1 MGRGRKRLRR
11 KPTITAADWNAEH
24 VVPAVGQP
32 PAAVDASVAK
42 AILTFGEWR
51 PDIKDYKVDLV
62 QVPPE
67 DVEEIWPLAES
78 LLAHELPS
86 TDWTAEQLLIACLNG
101 VATLWMVCDQDDNA
115 QAAMV
120 TILTPKQRCLVAICC
135 GNNLW
140 NYLEARHQLYDWARE
155 QGMKEVTF
163 YGRDALV
170 KLMPECKRAGVILRK
185 EL

>member
-1 MGRGRKRLRR
+1 MGRGRKRHRR
-11 KPTITAADWNAEH
+11 HKPE
-24 VVPAVGQP
+24 GQA
-32 PAAVDASVAK
+32 PAAVDASLASITEK
-42 AILTFGEWR
+42 IAEWR
-51 PDIKDYKVDLV
+51 TEPAGQRPELV
-62 QVPPE
+62 AVAPE

-86 TDWTAEQLLIACLNG
+86 TDWTSEQLLVACLNG

-115 QAAMV
+115 HAAMV

>member
-1 MGRGRKRLRR
+1 MGRGRKRHRR
-11 KPTITAADWNAEH
+11 HSTEAKSLEAPQFQHQVIPDKKKD
-24 VVPAVGQP
+24 VVPEIELPV
-32 PAAVDASVAK
+32 
-42 AILTFGEWR
+42 TTE
-51 PDIKDYKVDLV
+51 LV
-62 QVPPE
+62 QVLPE

-86 TDWTAEQLLIACLNG
+86 TDWTSEQLLIACLNG

-120 TILTPKQRCLVAICC
+120 TILTPQQRCLVAICC

-140 NYLEARHQLYDWARE
+140 NYLEARHQLYDWAKE